1 MDGRT
6 EKFLLVIV
14 MLAVVLA
21 PLRGA
26 FALTTVLSASDRFHC
41 TGMQHL
47 MHSRM
52 AAEGIGH
59 SPAGCVGH
67 CCGQGCD
74 RTCCDGACVQAPVA
88 LTGATARDSVASGH
102 DLYTLIPHH
111 SPGPASSPLFRPPIA
126 LPG

>member
-1 MDGRT
+1 MGGRM

-14 MLAVVLA
+14 ILAVVMA
-21 PLRGA
+21 PVRGVI
-26 FALTTVLSASDRFHC
+26 ALTAVLSAGDRSHC

-47 MHSRM
+47 MHSKM

-59 SPAGCVGH
+59 SPGGCAGH

-74 RTCCDGACVQAPVA
+74 RTCCDGACVHAPVA
-88 LTGATARDSVASGH
+88 LTGATARVSDASGH
-102 DLYTLIPHH
+102 DLYTVIPHH
-111 SPGPASSPLFRPPIA
+111 SPGPATSPLFRPPIA